1 MCNHEKFISE
11 NRPNSF
17 SAAAFITTKRKS
29 ELQQQKIFYK
39 ATNTVYLL
47 LVICTN
53 VTNKKSTVDSMPG
66 TMKPAV
72 NKNLCMAYSQHTINQ
87 ASVAAF
93 G

>member
-1 MCNHEKFISE
+1 M
-11 NRPNSF
+11 
-17 SAAAFITTKRKS
+17 A
-29 ELQQQKIFYK
+29 
-39 ATNTVYLL
+39 
-47 LVICTN
+47 ICTN